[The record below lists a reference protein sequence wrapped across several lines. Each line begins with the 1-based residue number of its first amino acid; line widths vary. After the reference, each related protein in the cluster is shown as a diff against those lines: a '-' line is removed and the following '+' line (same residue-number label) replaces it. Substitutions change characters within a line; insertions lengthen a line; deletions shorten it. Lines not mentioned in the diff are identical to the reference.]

1 MRDGQGPIVKH
12 PRTNPCIRA
21 RMWEKLRSYFKGYPA
36 QEKVAQLMLL
46 HGLRVRDGRV
56 FAGPMEVSDTAT
68 ARAASVDRR
77 VVTAT
82 VETIESNPELLRIFE
97 RLAPVCHLGEVAPLM
112 GWGAIE
118 IIPTSASKPGILS
131 GVATAIAE
139 AGISIRQVIVDDPE
153 VFDNPHAF
161 IVTEQPVPE
170 RLLPRIRSVE
180 GVKSVVLH

>member
-1 MRDGQGPIVKH
+1 
-12 PRTNPCIRA
+12 
-21 RMWEKLRSYFKGYPA
+21 MWEKLRPHFRGFPA
-36 QEKVAQLMLL
+36 QEKVAQLMVKY
-46 HGLRVRDGRV
+46 GLRVREGQV
-56 FAGPMEVSDTAT
+56 YAGPIEISDTAM

-82 VETIESNPELLRIFE
+82 VKTIEKSPEALKFFE
-97 RLAPVCHLGEVAPLM
+97 RLRPVCHLGEVAPLM

-118 IIPTSASKPGILS
+118 IIPTSASKPGILA

-139 AGISIRQVIVDDPE
+139 AGISVRQVIVDDPE
-153 VFDNPHAF
+153 VSDDPHAF

-170 RLLPRIRSVE
+170 RLLPRIRAVQ